1 MIEALSEEDSIFGGL
16 KLSRNR
22 GHQNALLAGL
32 MTAKD
37 HADVVISMDADL
49 QDDIEAVDAMIE
61 AYNNGAEIVY
71 GVRSSRASDT
81 YLKRNTAL
89 MFYKLMKHMGV
100 DTVYNHADYRLMS
113 KKALQSLAEFKEVN
127 LFLRGLIPL
136 IGYKTAVVEYERSER
151 FAGESKYPISKMLNF
166 AIDGIT
172 SLSVKLIRFISIF
185 GVFVSILSVVIF
197 IYTLIQWLRGSTVQG
212 WAFIMISIWFL
223 GGCQILAI
231 GIIGEY
237 IGKNYIETK
246 ARPRYI
252 IEKEII

>member
-1 MIEALSEEDSIFGGL
+1 M
-16 KLSRNR
+16 
-22 GHQNALLAGL
+22 
-32 MTAKD
+32 
-37 HADVVISMDADL
+37 
-49 QDDIEAVDAMIE
+49 
-61 AYNNGAEIVY
+61 
-71 GVRSSRASDT
+71 
-81 YLKRNTAL
+81 
-89 MFYKLMKHMGV
+89 
-100 DTVYNHADYRLMS
+100 
-113 KKALQSLAEFKEVN
+113 
-127 LFLRGLIPL
+127 
-136 IGYKTAVVEYERSER
+136 IGYETAVVEYERSER